1 MTKHLLTL
9 LLLPTLLVS
18 CKEDA
23 RPRIDL
29 AKLNLNEKVRTLVN
43 YDNKV
48 RAGVNTSET
57 PAAIVVEVRPSNS
70 YAFNGIPLDSTE
82 VIFQLNSPT
91 FRSDTTLHDGVAQYI
106 GTPVKSDRVLD
117 SVIRSYRAD
126 SVIYAYRITMKTDAL
141 KARLLKELVKLY
153 GPGTKNPNIDN
164 GRYWNLKDQ
173 KRLILYAPDYQR
185 MVVLNTTNLS
195 KTCYA
200 DNITGTLDFGGCNIK
215 HYINELYPVR
225 SHAFDD
231 SQ

>member
-1 MTKHLLTL
+1 MIKQLLTL
-9 LLLPTLLVS
+9 LLLPAVLVS
-18 CKEDA
+18 CKPEVK
-23 RPRIDL
+23 PRIDL
-29 AKLNLNEKVRTLVN
+29 FKLNLNEKVRTLLD
-43 YDNKV
+43 YDHKI

-57 PAAIVVEVRPSNS
+57 LAAIVVEARPSDS

-126 SVIYAYRITMKTDAL
+126 SVIYGYRITMKTDTL
-141 KARLLKELVKLY
+141 KARLLKELIKLY
-153 GPGTKNPNIDN
+153 GAGTKNPNIDN
-164 GRYWNLKDQ
+164 GRYWNLKD
-173 KRLILYAPDYQR
+173 KNRLILYAPDYQR
-185 MVVLNTTNLS
+185 LVVLNTTNLS

-215 HYINELYPVR
+215 QYINELYPVR

-231 SQ
+231 NQ